1 MLLFLIVVCVFLMI
15 SDVSVKWVCHE
26 LEGRRSFGVEDMQP
40 MEAPRFM
47 WWADELAA
55 AVSTGAPLP
64 TPLRTAK
71 AKAPKKRSM
80 SNLFVVAPSL
90 TVLPRTD

>member
-1 MLLFLIVVCVFLMI
+1 MLLFLIVVCVFVKI

-47 WWADELAA
+47 WWSDELA

-64 TPLRTAK
+64 TPSRTAK
-71 AKAPKKRSM
+71 AKALNKRSM

-90 TVLPRTD
+90 TMLPPTD